1 MRILH
6 LLPTNRFSGA
16 ENVACQIIG
25 LFSGNPDYEMAYCSP
40 KGPIREEVEGRN
52 IRFIGLESFSRKQI
66 KKAIKEFKPDLIHA
80 HDMRATFVSAIICG
94 KLPIVSHVHVS
105 AEGNNK
111 LSGRSVAYYL
121 ASNRCKHIIWVSKST
136 FDNYFFH
143 SQLQNKST
151 ILYNVIDEGEVRTR
165 SKSADNKAT
174 YDVAYVG
181 RLSEQKDPIRLMN
194 VLRRVVDV
202 LPSAKVVLVGSGELE
217 EQTRNECNRLGLD
230 DNVFFTGF
238 LSNPLGILKSS
249 KLLVMTSRREGTPMC
264 VLEAQALGIP
274 VVSTPTD
281 GIKDVITDGENG
293 FLSDEDSVLA
303 ERIIDLVSSETLFEK
318 MSSDSLE
325 KSHKYNDIDAYRQT
339 LDCIYKQSASLSNQ

>member
-1 MRILH
+1 MRVLH

-25 LFSGNPDYEMAYCSP
+25 FFSRNSDYEMVYCSP
-40 KGPIREEVEGRN
+40 EGPIREDVEGRN
-52 IRFIGLESFSRKQI
+52 IRYIGLESFSRKQI

-80 HDMRATFVSAIICG
+80 HDMRASFVSAIVCG
-94 KLPIVSHVHVS
+94 KLPIVSHIHVS

-111 LSGRSVAYYL
+111 LSGRSIAYCL
-121 ASNRCKHIIWVSKST
+121 ASNRCKHIFWVSRST
-136 FDNYFFH
+136 FENYIFH
-143 SQLQNKST
+143 NQLRHKST
-151 ILYNVIDEGEVRTR
+151 ILYNVIDEDDVRTR
-165 SKSADNKAT
+165 SETADNKT
-174 YDVAYVG
+174 VCDVAYVG
-181 RLSEQKDPIRLMN
+181 RLSEQKDPFRLMN

-202 LPSAKVVLVGSGELE
+202 LSGVKVVVVGSGELE

-230 DNVFFTGF
+230 DNVSFTGF
-238 LSNPLGILKSS
+238 LSNPLGILKTS
-249 KLLVMTSRREGTPMC
+249 KALLMTSKREGTPMC

-293 FLSDEDSVLA
+293 FLSDDDSVLA
-303 ERIIDLVSSETLFEK
+303 ERIISLVSSETLFEK

-325 KSHKYNDIDAYRQT
+325 KSHKYNDIEAYRQT
-339 LDCIYKQSASLSNQ
+339 LDCIYKQSEYLSNQ